1 MFLQNSNI
9 NANTVVENANQISNS
24 VANSNVSANKNVVI
38 DNAAQ
43 VKDIVWKSLNESL
56 VSIVAQIPN
65 IIAGLVVLLIFFLL
79 ARLIKKI
86 FWSATGKT
94 RIDQRLR
101 ILFSRLI
108 VVMTIVIGIFTTLTI
123 AIPGFTFASL
133 VTGLGFTTF
142 VIGFA
147 TKDIL
152 NNLLSGVLI
161 LWQQP
166 FRIGDYLFVG
176 SNQGKV
182 EYIGVRATQLR
193 KDDGELVLI
202 PNGDMYSSAITIR
215 GAGAERRMIL
225 KISIGYE
232 CNVGQAKEIITST
245 LNATEGVVHEPK
257 PTAVVT
263 DLSSEGVNIS
273 IYFWINTDKDKPLLV
288 FDSVATNVKKALD
301 ESGIEMYPPNS
312 VIVQTPE
319 KRTASAEEPTNG
331 NAELKK
337 KKEEF

>member
-1 MFLQNSNI
+1 MMLLQDGSFYTRI
-9 NANTVVENANQISNS
+9 LSDWEKIKGATWESIAKI
-24 VANSNVSANKNVVI
+24 
-38 DNAAQ
+38 
-43 VKDIVWKSLNESL
+43 IVL
-56 VSIVAQIPN
+56 
-65 IIAGLVVLLIFFLL
+65 IIERLPFLL
-79 ARLIKKI
+79 AGLIVFLVFLLVARIVKSI
-86 FWSATGKT
+86 FWTASGKT
-94 RIDQRLR
+94 RLDYRLR
-101 ILFSRLI
+101 VLFSRLI
-108 VVMTIVIGIFTTLTI
+108 VVFSIVLGIFTALTVI
-123 AIPGFTFASL
+123 IPGFTFGSL

-176 SNQGKV
+176 NNQGKV

-225 KISIGYE
+225 KISIGYDSDI
-232 CNVGQAKEIITST
+232 GQAKEIIADVLSE
-245 LNATEGVVHEPK
+245 TEGVVEEPK
-257 PTAVVT
+257 PSAVVT
-263 DLSSEGVNIS
+263 DLSADGVNIS
-273 IYFWINTDKDKPLLV
+273 IYFWLNTNTHKPMQV
-288 FDSVATNVKKALD
+288 FDIVATEIKKSLD
-301 ESGIEMYPPNS
+301 ENGIEMFPPSS

-319 KRTASAEEPTNG
+319 KESGSVEETSAV
-331 NAELKK
+331 KR
-337 KKEEF
+337 KEDEF